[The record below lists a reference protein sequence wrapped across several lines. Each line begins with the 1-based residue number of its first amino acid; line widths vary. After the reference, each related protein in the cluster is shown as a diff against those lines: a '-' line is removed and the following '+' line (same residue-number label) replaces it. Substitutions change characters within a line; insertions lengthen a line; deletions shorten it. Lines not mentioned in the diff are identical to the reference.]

1 MEQYLKITT
10 DDLKEVISRK
20 PLYLN
25 KLWNL
30 KVSACKN
37 NHELMLLVLIEATVS
52 EKDYLISSILSANSQ
67 PNV

>member
-10 DDLKEVISRK
+10 DDLKEVIFRK

-25 KLWNL
+25 KPWNL

-37 NHELMLLVLIEATVS
+37 NHELMSLVIIEATVS
-52 EKDYLISSILSANSQ
+52 EKDYLISSILSANAQS
-67 PNV
+67 NV